1 MENKEENK
9 DKDKKLEKI
18 IVLLCEEGD
27 LSSQKDQII
36 KDLKEIYQG
45 EYRHKYSKITTIIL
59 NSTRDKEQ
67 AFMMLTQNIKTLKEI
82 QGNKEVESIKP
93 KLEKLYDHMNFRVY
107 QTARF

>member
-1 MENKEENK
+1 METKEE

-36 KDLKEIYQG
+36 KDLKEIYKG
-45 EYRHKYSKITTIIL
+45 EYKHKYSKITTIIL

-82 QGNKEVESIKP
+82 QIIR
-93 KLEKLYDHMNFRVY
+93 KLKALSQN
-107 QTARF
+107 